1 MAFAMTR
8 EEMESV
14 GMGGEHCGDIFFQL
28 TKDYGEEHA
37 HAPSYV
43 TNHGY
48 SLACLCM
55 MAGNGLKQGEWIA
68 RPIRIVDIVP
78 TICHVCGVR
87 QLKNVEGGVIYQA
100 LAE

>member
-1 MAFAMTR
+1 
-8 EEMESV
+8 
-14 GMGGEHCGDIFFQL
+14 
-28 TKDYGEEHA
+28 
-37 HAPSYV
+37 
-43 TNHGY
+43 
-48 SLACLCM
+48 M